1 MLKRPRPSADP
12 KFADEAPSTLEL
24 TNYDYELL
32 ICYLRLLDAEAE
44 GADWREITRAV
55 LKADPDRE
63 YVRAKRM
70 YDTHLAR
77 ARWMTEQGYRHLLA
91 EADGE
96 W

>member
-1 MLKRPRPSADP
+1 MVQRPQPSVAP
-12 KFADEAPSTLEL
+12 RVADEAPSKPEL
-24 TNYDYELL
+24 TNYDYEML

-44 GADWREITRAV
+44 GVDWREVARVV
-55 LKADPDRE
+55 LKTDPDRE

-77 ARWMTEQGYRHLLA
+77 ARWMTEQGYRNLLA